1 MKRTRKYK
9 LKRKRYSR
17 KNGGGGKPL
26 DKVINPNI
34 PVGKNYQQLGLFFK
48 SDGFLNFLYRIIKN
62 IYKKETFH
70 NSYVGKFS
78 VRKINI
84 ITPIEKI
91 INDYEKK
98 VKLNNFQIGKNYK
111 NFLKS
116 RNFDD
121 NYKKFKDC
129 ISDINGYTIPNDNI
143 ESPKS
148 NICDLDYSIFY
159 YFTYILEKDFINGFH
174 LDILKKNLTESK
186 KVKETEVET
195 EHNPVSQPIVISEE
209 KQQEI
214 IEEIKKIIKE
224 REKKEREELEK
235 KEEEEE

>member
-34 PVGKNYQQLGLFFK
+34 PVGKNYEQLGLFFR
-48 SDGFLNFLYRIIKN
+48 SDGFSNFLYEIT
-62 IYKKETFH
+62 KKVKKIETFY
-70 NSYVGKFS
+70 NSYVSNFS
-78 VRKINI
+78 YRKINI

-98 VKLNNFQIGKNYK
+98 VKLEITNFGEEYTKFLEDKNL
-111 NFLKS
+111 N
-116 RNFDD
+116 D
-121 NYKKFKDC
+121 NYEKFKDC
-129 ISDINGYTIPNDNI
+129 ITYINGYTIP
-143 ESPKS
+143 KS
-148 NICDLDYSIFY
+148 ICDLDYSIFY

-174 LDILKKNLTESK
+174 LGTLKKNLTESK
-186 KVKETEVET
+186 KVKETEDES

-214 IEEIKKIIKE
+214 IEEIKK
-224 REKKEREELEK
+224 
-235 KEEEEE
+235 